1 MMHTFIIMV
10 KSILCFKEA
19 YMVKTEFVLDE
30 LSLVMVLQ
38 FWWWIIF
45 EVCCMASVADM
56 NKKCL
61 ERFLCET
68 SPDISL

>member
-1 MMHTFIIMV
+1 MHTFIIMV

-38 FWWWIIF
+38 FW
-45 EVCCMASVADM
+45 
-56 NKKCL
+56 
-61 ERFLCET
+61 
-68 SPDISL
+68 